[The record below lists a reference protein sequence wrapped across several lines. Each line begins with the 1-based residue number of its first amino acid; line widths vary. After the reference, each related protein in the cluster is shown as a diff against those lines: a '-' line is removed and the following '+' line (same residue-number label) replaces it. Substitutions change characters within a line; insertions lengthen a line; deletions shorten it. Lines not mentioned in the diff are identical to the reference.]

1 MKHNTPQHNEM
12 EAFLLGELEASRNSR
27 NSNSV
32 TFSLILA
39 AFMTLAMTGA
49 ALLGKVDIAEVKQ
62 LAGLRKMDVSF
73 LMKQKPKPFEKKIIT
88 PKKKV
93 VKKPVKRAGL
103 KTEIN
108 ATANKPVKKVVI
120 RKVYGLRKVY
130 SRGLGSGY
138 SGGDAV
144 VAKLG
149 NSLDIPPDTIKATE
163 QDLKGQLV
171 SVTKIS
177 RMPRILKAA
186 KPEYT
191 AEMKENNICGK
202 VKAKVLV
209 DVDGT
214 AKKIVIIK
222 HLGYGTRDSSITA
235 IRKMRFEP
243 GLLDNAPV
251 AVWIPLTFRFELQV

>member
-1 MKHNTPQHNEM
+1 MEHKKLKQNNM
-12 EAFLLGELEASRNSR
+12 EAFLVKEYEQSGNSR
-27 NSNSV
+27 NSG
-32 TFSLILA
+32 SLAFGLTVVL
-39 AFMTLAMTGA
+39 FMTLAMIGA
-49 ALLGKVDIAEVKQ
+49 ALLGKVDISEVKQ
-62 LAGLRKMDVSF
+62 LARLRKMDVSF
-73 LMKQKPKPFEKKIIT
+73 LMKQEKKPVEKKTIK

-93 VKKPVKRAGL
+93 VKKPIKRASL

-108 ATANKPVKKVVI
+108 TAVKTPVKKVVK

-138 SGGDAV
+138 SGGNAV

-149 NSLDIPPDTIKATE
+149 NSLNLPVDTVKATK
-163 QDLKGQLV
+163 QDLKGPLV

-177 RMPRILKAA
+177 RMPSIVKAA

-191 AEMKENNICGK
+191 AEMKENNISGK

-214 AKKIVIIK
+214 AKKIIIVK

-235 IRKMRFEP
+235 IRKMRFKP
-243 GLLDNAPV
+243 GILDDAPV